1 MGNCLRKKI
10 QVPESPVAIIPRPP
24 TGDFG
29 LQVSLPKK
37 KINGTV
43 EERAPTASPTFLQGQ
58 EKQSRHERRR
68 LPLQEWNSIVCS
80 NTDIAA
86 EKIGKNTRHGY
97 TATPSPRNWTLET
110 VTRKEGVFRD
120 YKLYCF
126 CYSSLKAATRKFS
139 KKNLIGQGGFGD
151 VYKGYVS
158 YCNMNSAAKPSE
170 GFPIAIKRLR
180 KTGAQG
186 HEQWEN
192 ERKFMSKISHPNIV
206 RLIGYCC
213 EGEHRM
219 LVYEY
224 MSGGSLEAQLMTE
237 NATQLD
243 WSRRIKV
250 ALGAAK
256 ALNCLHTH
264 KTPFIHRDLKASNVL
279 LDDDCNAKLSDFGLA
294 KYGPRDGQDHVMT
307 RILGTKGYIAP
318 EYIGTGHVT
327 LKTDVYS
334 FGVVL
339 LEILSGSCAVKK
351 YSDGMAGDLTKWAEP
366 YLSNRRKLHH
376 VIDQRLGNNF
386 PVEEAHK
393 FAELILR
400 CLDSDPKSRPTMAE
414 VVSDLEKLQE
424 NRSSSSSSNRI
435 SVHVTTF
442 TTCPP
447 YRSIFPGRNGCQA

>member
-24 TGDFG
+24 TGDIG

-97 TATPSPRNWTLET
+97 TATPTPRNWTLET

-318 EYIGTGHVT
+318 EYIGTG
-327 LKTDVYS
+327 
-334 FGVVL
+334 
-339 LEILSGSCAVKK
+339 GSC
-351 YSDGMAGDLTKWAEP
+351 
-366 YLSNRRKLHH
+366 HH

-414 VVSDLEKLQE
+414 VVGDLEQLQE
-424 NRSSSSSSNRI
+424 NRSSSSSNRI

-442 TTCPP
+442 TPCPP

>member
-10 QVPESPVAIIPRPP
+10 QEPESPVAIIPRPP
-24 TGDFG
+24 TGDIG
-29 LQVSLPKK
+29 LQVFLPEK

-58 EKQSRHERRR
+58 EKRSIRERRR
-68 LPLQEWNSIVCS
+68 LPLQERNSIVCS
-80 NTDIAA
+80 NTDIGAK
-86 EKIGKNTRHGY
+86 KIGKNTRHGY
-97 TATPSPRNWTLET
+97 TATPSPKNWTLET
-110 VTRKEGVFRD
+110 LTGKEGGFRD

-139 KKNLIGQGGFGD
+139 SKNLIGQGGFGD

-206 RLIGYCC
+206 KLIGYCC

-279 LDDDCNAKLSDFGLA
+279 LDDDWNAKLSDFGLA

-366 YLSNRRKLHH
+366 YLSNRQKLHH

-414 VVSDLEKLQE
+414 VVGDLEQLQE
-424 NRSSSSSSNRI
+424 NRSSSSSNRV
-435 SVHVTTF
+435 SVHVTTL
-442 TTCPP
+442 TPCPP